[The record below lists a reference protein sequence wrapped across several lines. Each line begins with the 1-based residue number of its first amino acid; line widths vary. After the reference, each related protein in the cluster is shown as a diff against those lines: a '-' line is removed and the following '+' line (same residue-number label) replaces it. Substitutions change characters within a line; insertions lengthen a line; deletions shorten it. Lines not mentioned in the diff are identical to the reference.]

1 MVKKLLILGIV
12 IVTLAAVYFTLYFID
27 VSGQILE
34 VSWTKNV
41 VSDIEEYGFTKENLI
56 NSGISS
62 EQARDIV
69 NHPNQYR
76 HVNFVFRLNNQSAWA
91 AVGDINVEAH
101 LPQDAKKRLV
111 WMESNLFMP
120 YVDTMDERPDG
131 VTAIFKL
138 EEGDTEADLK
148 KICQQIRFTLTGKKV
163 GFFDH
168 GSISVPV
175 QYRGD

>member
-1 MVKKLLILGIV
+1 MKKLLIFGIV
-12 IVTLAAVYFTLYFID
+12 IVALVALYFTLYFID
-27 VSGQILE
+27 VSGQILV

-41 VSDIEEYGFTKENLI
+41 VSGIKEYGFTEEKLKN
-56 NSGISS
+56 NGISS

-91 AVGDINVEAH
+91 TVGDINVEAH
-101 LPQDAKKRLV
+101 LPQDAKNRLV
-111 WMESNLFMP
+111 WMESNLFLP
-120 YVDTMDERPDG
+120 YVDTMDDRPDG

-138 EEGDTEADLK
+138 EEGDTEEDLVE
-148 KICQQIRFTLTGKKV
+148 ICKQTRFTLTGKKV

-168 GSISVPV
+168 GSISVPI